1 MMLQIRMGHIS
12 SPPFWRY
19 SITKVPLNALSGTRQ
34 ASYLR
39 LELSV
44 DRAVP
49 CSMLP
54 GIAVERPIQLYF
66 SSFPWLKLE
75 LLLPFGRRRSRGQG
89 LAEKFPR
96 AIIRRMT

>member
-39 LELSV
+39 LEISV

-54 GIAVERPIQLYF
+54 GIA
-66 SSFPWLKLE
+66 
-75 LLLPFGRRRSRGQG
+75 RGAADPA
-89 LAEKFPR
+89 LFFFVPLFE
-96 AIIRRMT
+96 T